1 LHDSFLLTIKIVLTV
16 TLMVHTLCHL
26 CVCCL

>member
-1 LHDSFLLTIKIVLTV
+1 LLTIKIVLTV